1 MKNLLYLLFLGAA
14 FFLAILFFWQ
24 YKTTRAEL
32 GIATQ
37 RVNDRD
43 VQIFKQNKLLDSL
56 KQRLSGEPAK
66 SQEMAEDTIELMTPP
81 SAKFMDELGSL
92 SESDIS
98 RLEKKGLRN
107 PEVALKND
115 LMKKQSSL
123 IPVKGSVGGT
133 MTIRDIRILNDSYAL
148 AYFEDGHN
156 GGNLLLKY
164 TVANGTIS
172 WKVLDSSSL

>member
-1 MKNLLYLLFLGAA
+1 MKNLLYLIFLGAA

-24 YKTTRAEL
+24 YKTTRSEL
-32 GIATQ
+32 GLATQ

-43 VQIFKQNKLLDSL
+43 IQIFKQNKLIDSL
-56 KQRLSGEPAK
+56 EKRVSGAPATA
-66 SQEMAEDTIELMTPP
+66 ETEEDTIELMTPP

-92 SESDIS
+92 SEADIN

-107 PEVALKND
+107 PEVDLKND

-123 IPVKGSVGGT
+123 IPVKGTVGGT
-133 MTIRDIRILNDSYAL
+133 MSIRDIRILNDSYAL

-156 GGNLLLKY
+156 GGHMILKY
-164 TVANGTIS
+164 TVTNANIS
-172 WKVLDSSSL
+172 WKLLDATSI